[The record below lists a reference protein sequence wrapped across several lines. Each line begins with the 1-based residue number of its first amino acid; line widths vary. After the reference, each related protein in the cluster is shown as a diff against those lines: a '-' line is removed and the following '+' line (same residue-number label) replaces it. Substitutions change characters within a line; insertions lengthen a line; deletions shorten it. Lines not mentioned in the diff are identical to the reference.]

1 MSKASFYVPL
11 GIFGLLVVI
20 LAVGFTLED
29 PHYLP
34 SVMIDQEIPEFRLS
48 TLHDEGRQITNE
60 DLKGEVSLL
69 NVWATWC
76 PNCVIEHPELLR
88 IAREENV
95 RLIGVNY
102 NDERRKAIAWLK
114 RREDPY
120 AFSIYDNEGKL
131 GINLGVYGAPET
143 YIVDANGVVR
153 YRHVGA
159 VTRKVWEEDLKPLVD
174 LLRNGQPSGEKVA
187 ER

>member
-1 MSKASFYVPL
+1 MGKAGFYVPL

-34 SVMIDQEIPEFRLS
+34 SVMIDQEIPEFQLAS
-48 TLHDEGRQITNE
+48 LHDEQRQITNE

-76 PNCVIEHPELLR
+76 PNCVVEHPELMR
-88 IAREENV
+88 ISREENV

-102 NDERRKAIAWLK
+102 NDESVKAITWLK

-120 AFSIYDNEGKL
+120 EFNIFDNEGKL

-143 YIVDANGVVR
+143 YIVDSDGVVR

-159 VTRKVWEEDLKPLVD
+159 VTRKVWEEDLEPLVE
-174 LLRNGQPSGEKVA
+174 LLQNGGAAGDKVA